1 MERSL
6 RFWGKHERQLKP
18 LAVWLMVVNA
28 VLVTVRLFLVPN
40 PLQRTAALL
49 NLVIILAW
57 GIAVWTGR
65 PRGCELGPAGIHL
78 RKGFVG
84 ANCPL

>member
-65 PRGCELGPAGIHL
+65 PRGCELGPAGIRL